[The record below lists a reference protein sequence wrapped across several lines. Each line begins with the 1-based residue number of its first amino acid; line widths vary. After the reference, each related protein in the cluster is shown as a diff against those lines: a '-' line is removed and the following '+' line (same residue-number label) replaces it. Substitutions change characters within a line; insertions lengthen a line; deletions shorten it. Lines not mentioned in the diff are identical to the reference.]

1 MSNRALIFGLIL
13 VAACFFAMGYFL
25 RVLQQKSI
33 DAERVIDRSAE
44 IRDSTTIADLE
55 AARIIQDSIIA
66 AQALEIANRTPT
78 YIRLDH
84 ATRTLTLASDDSIG
98 AILDGK
104 PVSKY

>member
-44 IRDSTTIADLE
+44 IRDSITIAWLWDRVE
-55 AARIIQDSIIA
+55 NRDSVIQ
-66 AQALEIANRTPT
+66 AQAEEIASRTPT
-78 YIRLDH
+78 ETRLDH